1 VNTYFDVK
9 ETVRSIIGDD
19 DPNGW
24 LKEGYLGPKIN
35 FAYRRQTLYIK
46 RSTGTNLEQMVE
58 IPNAMDSDVNPTN
71 QGLTSL
77 AVYQQK
83 EKPLYGMYEPLYIW
97 WKLAGSRERSY
108 REAREVKT
116 ILPGMAVPGAYSG
129 GGFFGGGMNWCW
141 RGNQLFVTPMNNRID
156 ILVDGRFNPP
166 ALVKDEDV
174 LVVDPDM
181 EVCLTA
187 GTIPLIGV
195 EAGNPSYQAMLAE
208 CEAAADDIVAKIV
221 LQKQGVT
228 ARAGSNAQ
236 RARGCGWNW
245 W

>member
-1 VNTYFDVK
+1 MNTYFDVK
-9 ETVRSIIGDD
+9 ATVRSIIGDD

-46 RSTGTNLEQMVE
+46 RSTGSNLEQMVE
-58 IPNAMDSDVNPTN
+58 IPNAFDVDMNPTN

-77 AVYQQK
+77 AVYQQAG
-83 EKPLYGMYEPLYIW
+83 KPLNGLYEPLYVW
-97 WKLAGSRERSY
+97 WKPAGSQERFY
-108 REAREVKT
+108 REARQKKT
-116 ILPGMAVPGAYSG
+116 ILPGVAVPGAYSG
-129 GGFFGGGMNWCW
+129 AGFISGGMDWTW
-141 RGNQLFVTPMNNRID
+141 RANQIFVTPMNAPID

-166 ALVKDEDV
+166 VLVKDEDV

-181 EVCLTA
+181 EICVTA

-195 EAGNPSYQAMLAE
+195 EAGNPSYQSMVAD

-221 LQKQGVT
+221 RQKQGMT
-228 ARAGSNAQ
+228 ARAGSNAR
-236 RARGCGWNW
+236 RARGIGWNW